1 MTQILSTIYLII
13 LLAFLSLFS
22 YYISKELLKN
32 IQEENVFNVIETI
45 TVKDK
50 GELDPLLHLNLAK
63 IYTNRSITDA
73 AIYELNFLIQA
84 KNKSYSKTVI
94 SNLHVLMGQNLE
106 NLQEYGS
113 AKRSYSKAIETL
125 NNNKIAI
132 DKLKKLQL

>member
-32 IQEENVFNVIETI
+32 IQEENVFNVIGTT
-45 TVKDK
+45 TVSDK

-63 IYTNRSITDA
+63 VYTNRSITDA
-73 AIYELNFLIQA
+73 AIYELNFLIQS
-84 KNKSYSKTVI
+84 KNTSYSKTVI

-106 NLQEYGS
+106 NLQEYDN

-125 NNNKIAI
+125 NDNKVAI

>member
-32 IQEENVFNVIETI
+32 IQEENVFNVVETI

-63 IYTNRSITDA
+63 VYTNRAITDA
-73 AIYELNFLIQA
+73 AIYELNFLIQS
-84 KNKSYSKTVI
+84 KNTSYSKRVI

-106 NLQEYGS
+106 NLQEYDS

-125 NNNKIAI
+125 NDNKIAI
-132 DKLKKLQL
+132 NKLEKLHL

>member
-1 MTQILSTIYLII
+1 MTQILSSIYLII

-45 TVKDK
+45 KVEDK
-50 GELDPLLHLNLAK
+50 GDLDPLLHLSLAK
-63 IYTNRSITDA
+63 VYTNRSITDA
-73 AIYELNFLIQA
+73 AIYELNFLIQS
-84 KNKSYSKTVI
+84 KNKSYSNTVI

-106 NLQEYGS
+106 KLQDYDS

-125 NNNKIAI
+125 SNNKVAI
-132 DKLKKLQL
+132 DKLKKLKL